1 MSLVGTKILPFT
13 STAFHQ
19 GEFVDVTEADI
30 EGKWAVFFFYP
41 ADFSFVCPTELG
53 DLADNY
59 DEFTKLGV
67 EIYSVSTDTHFV
79 HAAWHRESDQVG
91 KVNYFMLGDPAA
103 QLSNNFQTLREGDGV
118 ADRGTFLV
126 DPDGVIQLLEISAD
140 GVGRDAKELLR
151 KVRAAQYV
159 RKHPDQVCP
168 AHWDDTGETLAP
180 GLDLVGK
187 I

>member
-19 GEFVDVTEADI
+19 GKFVDVTQDDLA
-30 EGKWAVFFFYP
+30 GKWAVIFFYP

-67 EIYSVSTDTHFV
+67 EIYSASADTHFV
-79 HAAWHRESDQVG
+79 HAAWHHESDQVG
-91 KVNYFMLGDPAA
+91 KVQYFMLGDPSG
-103 QLSNNFQTLREGDGV
+103 QLATNFGVLREGQGL

-126 DPDGVIQLLEISAD
+126 DPDGVIQLLEVSAD
-140 GVGRDAKELLR
+140 GVGRDAHELLR
-151 KVRAAQYV
+151 KIRAAQYI

-168 AHWDDTGETLAP
+168 AHWDDTGDTLAP

>member
-19 GEFVDVTEADI
+19 GEFVDVTEADLA
-30 EGKWAVFFFYP
+30 GKWAVVFFYP

-53 DLADNY
+53 DLADHY

-67 EIYSVSTDTHFV
+67 EIYSVSADTHFV

-91 KVNYFMLGDPAA
+91 KVQYYMLGDPSG
-103 QLSNNFQTLREGDGV
+103 QLGANFGVQREGRGLD
-118 ADRGTFLV
+118 DRGTFLI
-126 DPDGVIQLLEISAD
+126 DPDGVIQLLEVSAD
-140 GVGRDAKELLR
+140 GVGRDAQELLR
-151 KVRAAQYV
+151 KIRAAQYV

-168 AHWDDTGETLAP
+168 AHWDDTGDTLAP